1 VTEQKITRV
10 ESALKYD
17 ELGFCIIPVRPRSK
31 EAAIEWKDYHQ
42 LKKPKPTIDEIKS
55 WLIGSENNFAVI
67 YGKVSGS
74 FEIDIDGDE
83 GKQRFEQ
90 VFPKFNPN
98 LQSAIRNT
106 MRLVSSNGQKII
118 FKYRPE
124 EWPEGISTIKDLWKG
139 DGKHNG
145 IELRGNGCYSL
156 GVGSVHPDGTVY
168 SLAYDSE
175 FNPLTL
181 TQSEIE
187 ELVDV
192 IAGDSFAAGG
202 LRINYSGAANNGFN
216 DEITPLGPLDD
227 EIIDA
232 LAANAKKYFVDGSKN
247 DFTLGLCGV
256 LRKMGVSYNDV
267 YKLEYLIDPA
277 DSKNLNRVKYIFN
290 HNGPL
295 AGKGYLIRVLAGQG
309 LNQFQIPKAVDELLG
324 KVELL
329 RKKKGED
336 QCKEEGETPIVV
348 AATVSDAERKH
359 SGRISVSG
367 RTISSSDLYQLVKKA
382 VWKCFVC
389 GAKMERKVV
398 KITEPPLKPKQ
409 CPYCDNNPNADFEDL
424 HDYVNAITVVIQD
437 DVPEAPLDGL
447 PVIVFEE
454 YTGEI
459 HVGENIKIIGKVEKV
474 QDKRSKK
481 YHSVL
486 LAEEIEYEH
495 RRKLVLTNNDIEV
508 IKRFAGKIP
517 LYRSNGLYLQNPA
530 KRLVKMFA
538 PNVVGYEDK
547 KLAILLS
554 MVGAPEKK
562 VSVEESIS

>member
-1 VTEQKITRV
+1 
-10 ESALKYD
+10 
-17 ELGFCIIPVRPRSK
+17 
-31 EAAIEWKDYHQ
+31 
-42 LKKPKPTIDEIKS
+42 
-55 WLIGSENNFAVI
+55 
-67 YGKVSGS
+67 
-74 FEIDIDGDE
+74 
-83 GKQRFEQ
+83 
-90 VFPKFNPN
+90 
-98 LQSAIRNT
+98 
-106 MRLVSSNGQKII
+106 
-118 FKYRPE
+118 
-124 EWPEGISTIKDLWKG
+124 LWKG

-181 TQSEIE
+181 TKSEIE

-409 CPYCDNNPNADFEDL
+409 CPY
-424 HDYVNAITVVIQD
+424 
-437 DVPEAPLDGL
+437 
-447 PVIVFEE
+447 
-454 YTGEI
+454 
-459 HVGENIKIIGKVEKV
+459 
-474 QDKRSKK
+474 
-481 YHSVL
+481 
-486 LAEEIEYEH
+486 
-495 RRKLVLTNNDIEV
+495 
-508 IKRFAGKIP
+508 
-517 LYRSNGLYLQNPA
+517 
-530 KRLVKMFA
+530 
-538 PNVVGYEDK
+538 
-547 KLAILLS
+547 
-554 MVGAPEKK
+554 
-562 VSVEESIS
+562 